1 MMPLD
6 ERLSDYWHKLQAELF
21 PSLQEQLGPLGE
33 RHRQL
38 VTVLEMAR
46 PERFLPHVHGR
57 PGRPRADRAALS
69 RAFLAKTIFNIDDT
83 LGLIERLRLDKT
95 LRRLCGWGGAG
106 TVPSEA
112 TFSRAFAEF
121 AAARLGPRLLE
132 AVVVAHH
139 GDHLVGHVARDSTA
153 IEARERPARRPR
165 APAEPKRKRGRP
177 RKGKERKTPPPE
189 RRLERQP
196 GQSLAE
202 MTAEL
207 PRDCARGVKQN
218 AQGYRIHWTGYKLHI
233 DTADGDIPLS
243 AILTSANTHDSQ
255 AAIPLATMTAM
266 RVTSLYDLMDNAY
279 DAAEIK
285 AHSRSLGHV
294 PIIAPHPRGTVRK
307 AEQLAE
313 AKRRRSTGW
322 YPPEDLRYQQRGA
335 AERVNASFKDN
346 FAGRLIRLR
355 GADKI
360 ECHCLLALTAIAA
373 IQIVR
378 LLE

>member
-1 MMPLD
+1 MCM
-6 ERLSDYWHKLQAELF
+6 A
-21 PSLQEQLGPLGE
+21 GP
-33 RHRQL
+33 
-38 VTVLEMAR
+38 A
-46 PERFLPHVHGR
+46 GR
-57 PGRPRADRAALS
+57 VPISAALS

-255 AAIPLATMTAM
+255 AAIPLATMTASGA
-266 RVTSLYDLMDNAY
+266 RDLALRSDGQRLRRGRDQGPQPKPRPRA
-279 DAAEIK
+279 DHRAAPEGNRPQGRT
-285 AHSRSLGHV
+285 ARRGQAAALDRLV
-294 PIIAPHPRGTVRK
+294 PA
-307 AEQLAE
+307 
-313 AKRRRSTGW
+313 RRS
-322 YPPEDLRYQQRGA
+322 PLPA
-335 AERVNASFKDN
+335 ARCRRTRRPTS
-346 FAGRLIRLR
+346 R
-355 GADKI
+355 
-360 ECHCLLALTAIAA
+360 TTSPAA
-373 IQIVR
+373 
-378 LLE
+378 

>member
-1 MMPLD
+1 M
-6 ERLSDYWHKLQAELF
+6 
-21 PSLQEQLGPLGE
+21 
-33 RHRQL
+33 
-38 VTVLEMAR
+38 
-46 PERFLPHVHGR
+46 
-57 PGRPRADRAALS
+57 
-69 RAFLAKTIFNIDDT
+69 
-83 LGLIERLRLDKT
+83 
-95 LRRLCGWGGAG
+95 
-106 TVPSEA
+106 
-112 TFSRAFAEF
+112 
-121 AAARLGPRLLE
+121 
-132 AVVVAHH
+132 AHH

-196 GQSLAE
+196 GHLAE

-322 YPPEDLRYQQRGA
+322 YPPRRSPLPAARCRRTRQRQLQGQLRRPPDPLARRRQDRVPLSSGAHRHRRHPDRAAAGIDGERLPPTASSSRRARKNTPTRANITQRITIGA
-335 AERVNASFKDN
+335 
-346 FAGRLIRLR
+346 IRSR
-355 GADKI
+355 
-360 ECHCLLALTAIAA
+360 
-373 IQIVR
+373 
-378 LLE
+378 

>member
-1 MMPLD
+1 MPLD
-6 ERLSDYWHKLQAELF
+6 QRLSDYWQKIQGELF
-21 PSLQEQLGPLGE
+21 PSLQEELGPLGE
-33 RHRQL
+33 RHRQF

-57 PGRPRADRAALS
+57 PGRPRSNRAALL
-69 RAFLAKTIFNIDDT
+69 RAFLAKTIFNIDET
-83 LGLIERLRLDKT
+83 QGLIERLRLDKAM
-95 LRRLCGWGGAG
+95 RRLCGWGGAG

-121 AAARLGPRLLE
+121 AAQGLGPRLLE
-132 AVVVAHH
+132 AVVVEHH
-139 GDHLVGHVARDSTA
+139 GEHLVGHVARDSTA
-153 IEARERPARRPR
+153 VPARERPIRP
-165 APAEPKRKRGRP
+165 APAPREPKRTRGRP
-177 RKGKERKTPPPE
+177 RKGTERKTPPPE
-189 RRLERQP
+189 RRLLRQP

-202 MTAEL
+202 MLGEL
-207 PRDCARGVKQN
+207 PRDCGKGVKQN
-218 AQGYRIHWTGYKLHI
+218 AQGYRTQWTGYKLHI

-243 AILTSANTHDSQ
+243 AILTSASTHDSQ

-266 RVTSLYDLMDNAY
+266 RVTSLYDLMDTAY
-279 DAAEIK
+279 DADEIK

-307 AEQLAE
+307 KEQLAE
-313 AKRRRSTGW
+313 AKRRACANWR
-322 YPPEDLRYQQRGA
+322 PPEDLRYQQRGA
-335 AERVNASFKDN
+335 AERVNANFKDN

>member
-1 MMPLD
+1 MPLD
-6 ERLSDYWHKLQAELF
+6 QRLSDYWQKIQGELF
-21 PSLQEQLGPLGE
+21 PSLQEELGPLGE
-33 RHRQL
+33 RHRQF

-57 PGRPRADRAALS
+57 PGRPRSNRAALL
-69 RAFLAKTIFNIDDT
+69 RAFLAKTIFNIDET
-83 LGLIERLRLDKT
+83 LGLIERLRLDKA

-106 TVPSEA
+106 TLPSEA

-132 AVVVAHH
+132 AVVVEHH
-139 GDHLVGHVARDSTA
+139 GDHLVGHIARDSTA
-153 IEARERPARRPR
+153 IPAREKSVRPPP

-177 RKGKERKTPPPE
+177 RKGEERKTPPPE
-189 RRLERQP
+189 RRLLRQP
-196 GQSLAE
+196 GQSLAQ
-202 MTAEL
+202 MLAEL

-218 AQGYRIHWTGYKLHI
+218 AKGYRIRWTGYKLHI
-233 DTADGDIPLS
+233 DTADGDIPVS
-243 AILTSANTHDSQ
+243 AILTSASTHDSQ

-266 RVTSLYDLMDNAY
+266 RVTSLYDVMDNAY

-294 PIIAPHPRGTVRK
+294 PIIAPFPRGTARK
-307 AEQLAE
+307 KQQVAE
-313 AKRRRSTGW
+313 AKRRAHANW
-322 YPPEDLRYQQRGA
+322 CPPEDLRYRQRGA
-335 AERVNASFKDN
+335 AERVNANFKDN
-346 FAGRLIRLR
+346 FAGRMIRLR

>member
-1 MMPLD
+1 
-6 ERLSDYWHKLQAELF
+6 
-21 PSLQEQLGPLGE
+21 
-33 RHRQL
+33 
-38 VTVLEMAR
+38 
-46 PERFLPHVHGR
+46 
-57 PGRPRADRAALS
+57 
-69 RAFLAKTIFNIDDT
+69 
-83 LGLIERLRLDKT
+83 
-95 LRRLCGWGGAG
+95 
-106 TVPSEA
+106 
-112 TFSRAFAEF
+112 
-121 AAARLGPRLLE
+121 
-132 AVVVAHH
+132 
-139 GDHLVGHVARDSTA
+139 
-153 IEARERPARRPR
+153 
-165 APAEPKRKRGRP
+165 
-177 RKGKERKTPPPE
+177 
-189 RRLERQP
+189 
-196 GQSLAE
+196 

-335 AERVNASFKDN
+335 AERVNAQLQATTSP
-346 FAGRLIRLR
+346 AATIPLARRLR
-355 GADKI
+355 QDRVPRN
-360 ECHCLLALTAIAA
+360 LLKTRHTIIAA

>member
-1 MMPLD
+1 
-6 ERLSDYWHKLQAELF
+6 
-21 PSLQEQLGPLGE
+21 
-33 RHRQL
+33 
-38 VTVLEMAR
+38 
-46 PERFLPHVHGR
+46 
-57 PGRPRADRAALS
+57 
-69 RAFLAKTIFNIDDT
+69 
-83 LGLIERLRLDKT
+83 
-95 LRRLCGWGGAG
+95 
-106 TVPSEA
+106 
-112 TFSRAFAEF
+112 
-121 AAARLGPRLLE
+121 
-132 AVVVAHH
+132 
-139 GDHLVGHVARDSTA
+139 
-153 IEARERPARRPR
+153 
-165 APAEPKRKRGRP
+165 
-177 RKGKERKTPPPE
+177 
-189 RRLERQP
+189 
-196 GQSLAE
+196 
-202 MTAEL
+202 
-207 PRDCARGVKQN
+207 
-218 AQGYRIHWTGYKLHI
+218 
-233 DTADGDIPLS
+233 
-243 AILTSANTHDSQ
+243 
-255 AAIPLATMTAM
+255 MTAM

-335 AERVNASFKDN
+335 AERVNANFKDN